1 MPHLLTPPPHK
12 RDDAAVVLGDRHRPF
27 LKHHIG
33 DVPPIAGE
41 IVQLRQ
47 KIEQAVGCEV
57 DVGDRLCVR
66 LDCKA
71 QSRRPPSIAPSTI
84 KLEPPKLIWIDRMA
98 EGLDMYYGRRGAWR
112 NWDLCLTVAV
122 IHANPAYL
130 GPDGV
135 RGLVRH

>member
-1 MPHLLTPPPHK
+1 M
-12 RDDAAVVLGDRHRPF
+12 RSDA
-27 LKHHIG
+27 
-33 DVPPIAGE
+33 
-41 IVQLRQ
+41 
-47 KIEQAVGCEV
+47 
-57 DVGDRLCVR
+57 GDRLCVR

-84 KLEPPKLIWIDRMA
+84 RLEPPELIWIDRTG
-98 EGLDMYYGRRGAWR
+98 EVLDRRGAWR